1 MILPIV
7 AYGHPSL
14 RRKNENITPEF
25 EGLKDLIRD
34 MYQTMYSARGVG
46 LAAPQVDKPY
56 RIFIVDGEPMDDAV
70 EEGEESLVGWKKI
83 FINPEIIE
91 EEGEDWGF
99 EEGCLSIPDI
109 RETVF
114 RPETIKVRYFD
125 QHFEQYEE
133 VLTGMRAR
141 IFQHEYDHL
150 EGVLFVDHLS
160 PFRKQLVKSK
170 LSRIQK
176 GKIEP
181 SYSMKFVGGK

>member
-7 AYGHPSL
+7 AYGHNSL
-14 RRKNENITPEF
+14 RRENDDVDHGF
-25 EGLKDLIRD
+25 EGLKDLVKD
-34 MYQTMYSARGVG
+34 MFQTMYNARGVG

-56 RIFIVDGEPMDDAV
+56 RIFVVDGEPMDGSL
-70 EEGEESLVGWKKI
+70 EGDQETLKGWKKA

-91 EEGEDWGF
+91 ETGEEWGF
-99 EEGCLSIPDI
+99 EEGCLSIPEI

-114 RPETIKVRYFD
+114 RPGTIKVRYFD
-125 QHFEQYEE
+125 EDFNEKVE
-133 VLTGMRAR
+133 VLSGMKAR
-141 IFQHEYDHL
+141 IFQHEYDHI

-160 PFRKQLVKSK
+160 PFRRQLIKSR

-181 SYSMKFVGGK
+181 AYPMKFQPVK